1 MNWRKKYYPM
11 KKIDL
16 TSEDYDNIESSFHFY
31 LDNGDLTQKEQ
42 DSILKTMNNV
52 NTHFIKQ

>member
-1 MNWRKKYYPM
+1 MNWREKNYPM

-16 TSEDYDNIESSFHFY
+16 TEEDYSNIESSFHFY
-31 LDNGDLTQKEQ
+31 LDNCDLTQKEQ

-52 NTHFIKQ
+52 NTHF